1 MRYIDKVR
9 TYTLSMPIA
18 QAVEKAIKEC
28 IQQGILADF
37 LLQNRTEAIQMSI
50 FEYDEE
56 REMRLIRADERE
68 IGHNEGLIE
77 GINKGIIEG
86 ISKGREEA
94 TRTNALE
101 FINFDLKQNIAEDI
115 ILHKVTAIFGFSNE
129 TAKQLI
135 NEVKLN

>member
-1 MRYIDKVR
+1 
-9 TYTLSMPIA
+9 MPIA

-28 IQQGILADF
+28 NQQGILADF

-77 GINKGIIEG
+77 GMTKG

-129 TAKQLI
+129 TAKQLL

>member
-1 MRYIDKVR
+1 
-9 TYTLSMPIA
+9 
-18 QAVEKAIKEC
+18 
-28 IQQGILADF
+28 
-37 LLQNRTEAIQMSI
+37 MSI

-77 GINKGIIEG
+77 GMTKG

-129 TAKQLI
+129 TAKQLLSPI
-135 NEVKLN
+135 RFYNKFLSDQSFLLLSIFLDILPIHKHEFVYI

>member
-1 MRYIDKVR
+1 
-9 TYTLSMPIA
+9 MPISK
-18 QAVEKAIKEC
+18 AVDKAIREC
-28 IQQGILADF
+28 IHQGILADF

-68 IGHNEGLIE
+68 IGHNEGLLE
-77 GINKGIIEG
+77 GIREG

-94 TRTNALE
+94 TRSNALE

-115 ILHKVTAIFGFSNE
+115 YYST
-129 TAKQLI
+129 
-135 NEVKLN
+135 

>member
-1 MRYIDKVR
+1 
-9 TYTLSMPIA
+9 MPISK
-18 QAVEKAIKEC
+18 AVDKAIREC
-28 IQQGILADF
+28 IHQGILADF

-77 GINKGIIEG
+77 GI
-86 ISKGREEA
+86 SKGREEA
-94 TRTNALE
+94 TRSNALE

-115 ILHKVTAIFGFSNE
+115 ILHKVTAIFGFSYE
-129 TAKQLI
+129 TAKQLL
-135 NEVKLN
+135 NEVKLC